1 MSQENVSFT
10 YQQKPKRHI
19 LRRIQYLSVSWST
32 RRNAY
37 MFSNHI
43 IKKLPVVI
51 VLGFLIEL
59 FAVLLTS
66 DVFVGNLFQILTL
79 CSSVSKLHVCK
90 L

>member
-1 MSQENVSFT
+1 MFNSG
-10 YQQKPKRHI
+10 
-19 LRRIQYLSVSWST
+19 LSV
-32 RRNAY
+32 
-37 MFSNHI
+37 F
-43 IKKLPVVI
+43 IKEL
-51 VLGFLIEL
+51 LLLLLLIEL